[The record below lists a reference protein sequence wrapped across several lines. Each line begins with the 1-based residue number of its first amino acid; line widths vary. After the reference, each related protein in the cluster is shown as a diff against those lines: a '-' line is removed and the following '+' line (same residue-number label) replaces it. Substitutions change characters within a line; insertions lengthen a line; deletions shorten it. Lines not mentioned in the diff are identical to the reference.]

1 MKNKFKHW
9 KADIDYGDQSDQIK
23 DIFLWNTKRG
33 FINICKRYL
42 VALEELRVDH
52 STFLKKLGKE
62 IDPEL
67 VKKLDYLSEEKYNY
81 IRKQVLDAG
90 NDAFR
95 DAGKIVERGSHI
107 DLMGQNGIYASLV
120 ETLEDDTESENVTA

>member
-9 KADIDYGDQSDQIK
+9 KADVDYGDQSDQIK
-23 DIFLWNTKRG
+23 EIFLWNTKRG

-42 VALEELRVDH
+42 VALEELKVDH
-52 STFLKKLGKE
+52 SIFLKKLGQE
-62 IDPEL
+62 LDPEL

-95 DAGKIVERGSHI
+95 DVE
-107 DLMGQNGIYASLV
+107 NF
-120 ETLEDDTESENVTA
+120 TEKLDIQVKEKGNNEQK